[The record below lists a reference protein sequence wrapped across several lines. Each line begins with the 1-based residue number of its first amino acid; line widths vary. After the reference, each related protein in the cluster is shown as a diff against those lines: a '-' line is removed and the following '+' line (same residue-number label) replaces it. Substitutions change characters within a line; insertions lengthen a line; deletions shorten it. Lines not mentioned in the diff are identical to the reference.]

1 MQGYEVLD
9 IVLQTADELA
19 KGGDDWEGDVWDFV
33 SASVVVSDSLSSRSV
48 ESLHQEMCHGSFIT
62 GNAEIFFY
70 TSNAQRPMIF
80 VKPFEQEQ
88 L

>member
-1 MQGYEVLD
+1 MQGHEVLE
-9 IVLQTADELA
+9 IVLLTADELA
-19 KGGDDWEGDVWDFV
+19 KTGDDWEGDVWDFV
-33 SASVVVSDSLSSRSV
+33 SASVSVSDCLNSRSV
-48 ESLHQEMCHGSFIT
+48 ELLHNEMCHGSFIT

-70 TSNAQRPMIF
+70 TNNTQRPMIF